1 MINLTKKQ
9 EEFIRNNLKNPE
21 HLMSSD
27 DVNEVLEALDSL
39 MLYEG
44 FDKDEEP
51 NARGIEIERIRDEI
65 YMNN

>member
-9 EEFIRNNLKNPE
+9 EEFIRNNLENPE

-27 DVNEVLEALDSL
+27 DANEVLEALDKL

-44 FDKDEEP
+44 FDENEEP
-51 NARGIEIERIRDEI
+51 NARGYEIESIRDEI